1 MKITLYKNNSD
12 RKFLQKEL
20 IEVGEIEVVIRK
32 DFDLFRPF
40 LLLRGIGDLDF
51 NYIYIHELKRYYY
64 VTNIQ
69 NITGVVYRVNFETDL
84 LMTFPNVVME
94 AYAEVNRMVQE
105 GDYYKGDLKD
115 SYITNVEDFSSDITL
130 EEDKIILMST
140 IGVK

>member
-20 IEVGEIEVVIRK
+20 IEVGEIEVIIRK

-40 LLLRGIGDLDF
+40 LLLRGIEDLKF
-51 NYIYIHELKRYYY
+51 NYLYIHELKRYYY

-69 NITGVVYRVNFETDL
+69 NITGVVYRVNLETDL
-84 LMTFPNVVME
+84 LMTFPNVVKS
-94 AYAEVNRMVQE
+94 AYAEVNRMVKE

-115 SYITNVEDFSSDITL
+115 SYNTNVEEFSSDITL

-140 IGVK
+140 VGVK